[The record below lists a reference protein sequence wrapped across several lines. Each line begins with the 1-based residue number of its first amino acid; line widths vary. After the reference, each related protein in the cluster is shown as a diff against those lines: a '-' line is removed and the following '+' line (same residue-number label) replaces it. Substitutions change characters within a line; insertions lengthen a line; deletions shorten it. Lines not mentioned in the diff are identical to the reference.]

1 MIHVD
6 NQLDCN
12 IKAEYISCQQKTE
25 AKCIYS
31 TILHTE
37 MTDSRIYA
45 KKDVPLS
52 SEAREGKHVIIY
64 HRLEITKM
72 SR

>member
-12 IKAEYISCQQKTE
+12 IKAEYISRQQMSE

-37 MTDSRIYA
+37 MIDSRI
-45 KKDVPLS
+45 
-52 SEAREGKHVIIY
+52 
-64 HRLEITKM
+64 
-72 SR
+72 